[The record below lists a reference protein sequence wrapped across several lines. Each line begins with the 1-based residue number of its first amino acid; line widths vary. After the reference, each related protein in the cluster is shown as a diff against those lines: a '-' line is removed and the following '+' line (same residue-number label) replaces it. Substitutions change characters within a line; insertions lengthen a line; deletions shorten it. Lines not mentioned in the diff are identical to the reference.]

1 MIKMKYRGR
10 VRVRLVQTEDALSLS
25 SKECKCIQRY
35 KDSRIKVEIANEI
48 DIEIENK
55 FDRIEHGIKIENKI
69 ERNEHGIKVG
79 ITNEIALQF
88 ERSQHAIET
97 GITPNEITNVLEHV
111 PPTTVPPALLDD
123 EDDDQIAA
131 YIDLVILA
139 IIKNMEH
146 QQVYIESPS
155 AQLRHE
161 IAEHSKF
168 INNAETCMNIHIKKI
183 ICNFKT
189 LIKYDEV
196 MTHGIHNGIF
206 DNDYEITKEIELEIK
221 IGITHEIT
229 KEIKHSQCAIEIKR
243 EIANEI
249 ERTQYEIQINNGI
262 KREIANE
269 IERTQ
274 YEIQIDNGIEREIAN
289 EIERTQ
295 HEIEIDNGIERE
307 IANESEHTQHG
318 NAVPNEIGHG
328 SEKISNGLQRTNH
341 ETETRIADIQDALVT
356 MNADINIEISY
367 NDENEIIQHCNSNTI
382 EIKKQPKNEIEIKLQ
397 RMIENAIYKMKNSNR
412 QDQSAASNK
421 MKGQATNIFTCL
433 NYLCI

>member
-269 IERTQ
+269 S
-274 YEIQIDNGIEREIAN
+274 G
-289 EIERTQ
+289 
-295 HEIEIDNGIERE
+295 
-307 IANESEHTQHG
+307 HTQHG

-433 NYLCI
+433 NYLYI